1 MKGVE
6 GGSQFLLSGGLAALL
21 PESVTGPLIPIKT
34 IRIAEFVLQM
44 VANRRFQP
52 GQVDCQTHI
61 VQNAIN

>member
-1 MKGVE
+1 M
-6 GGSQFLLSGGLAALL
+6 

-52 GQVDCQTHI
+52 GQVGCQTHI